1 MTITVRQTLLCFV
14 CWAWASAGA
23 NTVLDDRQQAVQV
36 AAAPQRI
43 VSLLPSLTET
53 VCVLGRCD
61 RLVGVDRYSNWPAS
75 VRSVPVVGGGL
86 DPSIE
91 RIVSLKPDLVLAAG
105 STRGADRL
113 EALGLKVLRLEPRN
127 HADAQRVFM
136 AVGQALHVPSVQIDR
151 VWERIQTDVQAAVDG
166 LKPQARALRVYVE
179 ISPTPHGAS
188 ESSFIG
194 ETFQRM
200 GVGNIL
206 PASMGAFP
214 QVNPEFVVLA
224 QPDVILVGDS
234 SRDSLLKRPGW
245 ALLSAIQQQRVC
257 VFTQAESDMLVR
269 AGPRMAEGARLMADC
284 LNRVTAAKVSRP

>member
-1 MTITVRQTLLCFV
+1 MREFWLGLV
-14 CWAWASAGA
+14 CWVALSASAT
-23 NTVLDDRQQAVQV
+23 TVIDDRQQTIHIPAV
-36 AAAPQRI
+36 PQRI

-53 VCVLGRCD
+53 VCVLGRCE
-61 RLVGVDRYSNWPAS
+61 RLVGVDRYSNWPVS

-91 RIVSLKPDLVLAAG
+91 RIVALKPDLVLAAG
-105 STRGADRL
+105 STRGAERL

-136 AVGQALHVPSVQIDR
+136 AVGQALHLS
-151 VWERIQTDVQAAVDG
+151 EGDVQRAWQRIEAEVNTEVDR
-166 LKPQARALRVYVE
+166 LSPTARSMRVYVE
-179 ISPTPHGAS
+179 VSPTPHGAS

-194 ETFQRM
+194 ETLQRM

-206 PASMGAFP
+206 PARLGPFP

-234 SRDSLLKRPGW
+234 SRDSLPKRPGW
-245 ALLSAIQQQRVC
+245 SRLSAIQQQRVC
-257 VFTQAESDMLVR
+257 VLTPAESDMLVR
-269 AGPRMAEGARLMADC
+269 AGPRMAEGVRLMVAC
-284 LNRVTAAKVSRP
+284 LNRASATKATRP

>member
-1 MTITVRQTLLCFV
+1 MRELWLCLLGWV
-14 CWAWASAGA
+14 ALTASAT
-23 NTVLDDRQQAVQV
+23 TVLDDRQQAIHMP
-36 AAAPQRI
+36 AAPQRI

-53 VCVLGRCD
+53 VCVLGRCE

-75 VRSVPVVGGGL
+75 LRSVPVVGGGL

-105 STRGADRL
+105 STRGAERL

-127 HADAQRVFM
+127 HADAQRVFRV
-136 AVGQALHVPSVQIDR
+136 VGQALHLPAAEIDR
-151 VWERIQTDVQAAVDG
+151 AWQRIDDEVKTAIQG
-166 LKPQARALRVYVE
+166 LAPRSRPQRVYVE
-179 ISPTPHGAS
+179 VSPTPHGAS

-194 ETFQRM
+194 ETLLRM

-206 PASMGAFP
+206 PASMGPFP

-245 ALLSAIQQQRVC
+245 SRLSAIQEQRVC
-257 VFTQAESDMLVR
+257 VLTPAESDMLVR
-269 AGPRMAEGARLMADC
+269 AGPRMAEGVRLMVAC
-284 LNRVTAAKVSRP
+284 LNRASAVKAGRP

>member
-1 MTITVRQTLLCFV
+1 MRELWLCLLV
-14 CWAWASAGA
+14 WTALSASAT
-23 NTVLDDRQQAVQV
+23 TVIDDRQQTIHIP
-36 AAAPQRI
+36 AAPQRI

-53 VCVLGRCD
+53 VCVLGRCE

-91 RIVSLKPDLVLAAG
+91 RIVALKPDLVLAAG
-105 STRGADRL
+105 STRGAERL

-136 AVGQALHVPSVQIDR
+136 AVGQALHLS
-151 VWERIQTDVQAAVDG
+151 EGDVQRAWQRIEAEVKTEVGGLSPAA
-166 LKPQARALRVYVE
+166 RSMRVYVE
-179 ISPTPHGAS
+179 VSPTPHGAS

-194 ETFQRM
+194 ETLQRM

-206 PASMGAFP
+206 PGRLGPFP

-245 ALLSAIQQQRVC
+245 SRLSAIQQQRVC
-257 VFTQAESDMLVR
+257 VLTPAESDMLVR
-269 AGPRMAEGARLMADC
+269 AGPRMAEGVRLMVAC
-284 LNRVTAAKVSRP
+284 LNRASAVKAGRP

>member
-1 MTITVRQTLLCFV
+1 MRELWLCLLGWV
-14 CWAWASAGA
+14 ALSASAT
-23 NTVLDDRQQAVQV
+23 TVLDDRQQTIHIP
-36 AAAPQRI
+36 AAPQRI

-53 VCVLGRCD
+53 VCVLGRCE

-105 STRGADRL
+105 STRGAERL

-127 HADAQRVFM
+127 HADAQRVFNV
-136 AVGQALHVPSVQIDR
+136 VGQALHLPVGEVQR
-151 VWERIQTDVQAAVDG
+151 AWQRIESEVTTEVGGLLPAA
-166 LKPQARALRVYVE
+166 RSIRVYVE
-179 ISPTPHGAS
+179 VSPTPHGAS

-194 ETFQRM
+194 ETLQRM
-200 GVGNIL
+200 GVDNIL
-206 PASMGAFP
+206 PGRLGPFP

-234 SRDSLLKRPGW
+234 SREGLLKRPGW
-245 ALLSAIQQQRVC
+245 SRLLAVQQQRLC
-257 VFTQAESDMLVR
+257 VLTPSESDMLVR
-269 AGPRMAEGARLMADC
+269 AGPRMAEGVRLMVAC
-284 LNRVTAAKVSRP
+284 LNRVSAAKAARP

>member
-1 MTITVRQTLLCFV
+1 MRELWSCLLV
-14 CWAWASAGA
+14 WTALSASAT
-23 NTVLDDRQQAVQV
+23 TVLDDRQQTIHIP
-36 AAAPQRI
+36 AAPQRI

-53 VCVLGRCD
+53 VCVLGRCE

-91 RIVSLKPDLVLAAG
+91 RIVALKPDLVLAAG
-105 STRGADRL
+105 STRGAERL

-136 AVGQALHVPSVQIDR
+136 AVGQALHLSDG
-151 VWERIQTDVQAAVDG
+151 DVQRAWQRIEADVKTAVGGLSPAA
-166 LKPQARALRVYVE
+166 RSMRVYVE
-179 ISPTPHGAS
+179 VSPTPHGAS

-194 ETFQRM
+194 ETLQRM

-206 PASMGAFP
+206 PARLGPFP

-245 ALLSAIQQQRVC
+245 SRLSAIQQQRVC
-257 VFTQAESDMLVR
+257 VLTPAESDMLVR
-269 AGPRMAEGARLMADC
+269 AGPRMAEGVRLMVAC
-284 LNRVTAAKVSRP
+284 LNRASATKAARP

>member
-1 MTITVRQTLLCFV
+1 MPTTVRQTLLCFV
-14 CWAWASAGA
+14 CWAWASAVA

-36 AAAPQRI
+36 TAAPQRI

-53 VCVLGRCD
+53 VCVLERCD
-61 RLVGVDRYSNWPAS
+61 RLVGVDRYSNWPAA

-127 HADAQRVFM
+127 HADAQRVFF

-151 VWERIQTDVQAAVDG
+151 AWQRIEADVKTELSGLSSAA
-166 LKPQARALRVYVE
+166 RSMRVYVE
-179 ISPTPHGAS
+179 VSPTPHGAS

-194 ETFQRM
+194 ETLQRM

-206 PASMGAFP
+206 PGRLGPFP

-234 SRDSLLKRPGW
+234 SRDSLIKRPGW
-245 ALLSAIQQQRVC
+245 SRLLAIQEQRVC
-257 VFTQAESDMLVR
+257 VLTPAESDMLVR
-269 AGPRMAEGARLMADC
+269 AGPRMAEGVRLMVAC
-284 LNRVTAAKVSRP
+284 LNRASAAKALRP

>member
-1 MTITVRQTLLCFV
+1 MRELWLCLLV
-14 CWAWASAGA
+14 WTALSASAT
-23 NTVLDDRQQAVQV
+23 TVLDDRQQGIHVP
-36 AAAPQRI
+36 AAPQRI

-53 VCVLGRCD
+53 VCVLGRCE

-75 VRSVPVVGGGL
+75 VRSVPLVGGGL

-105 STRGADRL
+105 STRGAERL

-136 AVGQALHVPSVQIDR
+136 AVGQALHLS
-151 VWERIQTDVQAAVDG
+151 EGDVQRAWQRIEAEVKTEVGGLSPAA
-166 LKPQARALRVYVE
+166 RSMRVYVE
-179 ISPTPHGAS
+179 VSPTPHGAS

-194 ETFQRM
+194 ETLQRM

-206 PASMGAFP
+206 PGRLGPFP

-245 ALLSAIQQQRVC
+245 SRLSAIQQQRVC
-257 VFTQAESDMLVR
+257 VLTPAESDMLVR
-269 AGPRMAEGARLMADC
+269 AGPRMAEGVRLMVAC
-284 LNRVTAAKVSRP
+284 LNRASAVKAGRP

>member
-1 MTITVRQTLLCFV
+1 MPTTVRLTLLCLV
-14 CWAWASAGA
+14 CWAWTGAVA

-36 AAAPQRI
+36 PVAPQRI

-61 RLVGVDRYSNWPAS
+61 RLVGVDRYSNWPTS

-105 STRGADRL
+105 STRGAERL

-136 AVGQALHVPSVQIDR
+136 AVGQALHLSDV
-151 VWERIQTDVQAAVDG
+151 DVQRAWQRIEAEVKTEVGG
-166 LKPQARALRVYVE
+166 LSPTARSMRVYVE
-179 ISPTPHGAS
+179 VSPTPHGAS

-194 ETFQRM
+194 ETLQRM

-206 PASMGAFP
+206 PARLGPFP

-234 SRDSLLKRPGW
+234 SREGLLKRPGW
-245 ALLSAIQQQRVC
+245 SRLSAVQQQRLC
-257 VFTQAESDMLVR
+257 VLTPAESDMLVR
-269 AGPRMAEGARLMADC
+269 AGPRMAEGVRLMVAC
-284 LNRVTAAKVSRP
+284 LNRVGAAKAARP

>member
-1 MTITVRQTLLCFV
+1 MRTTVRLTLLGIV
-14 CWAWASAGA
+14 CWAWTGAVA
-23 NTVLDDRQQAVQV
+23 NTVLDDRQQAVHV
-36 AAAPQRI
+36 IVAPQRI

-53 VCVLGRCD
+53 VCVLGHCD
-61 RLVGVDRYSNWPAS
+61 RLVGVDRYSNWPTS

-105 STRGADRL
+105 STRGAERL

-127 HADAQRVFM
+127 HADAQRVFKV
-136 AVGQALHVPSVQIDR
+136 VGKALHLSDG
-151 VWERIQTDVQAAVDG
+151 DVQRAWQRIEADVKTEVGHLLPAA
-166 LKPQARALRVYVE
+166 RSMRVYVE
-179 ISPTPHGAS
+179 VSPTPHGAS

-194 ETFQRM
+194 ETLQRM

-206 PASMGAFP
+206 PGRLGPFP

-245 ALLSAIQQQRVC
+245 SRLSAFQEQRVC
-257 VFTQAESDMLVR
+257 VLTPAESDMLVR
-269 AGPRMAEGARLMADC
+269 AGPRMAEGVRLMVAC
-284 LNRVTAAKVSRP
+284 LNRASAVKAGRP

>member
-1 MTITVRQTLLCFV
+1 MPTTVRQTLLCFL
-14 CWAWASAGA
+14 CWAWASAVA
-23 NTVLDDRQQAVQV
+23 NTVFDDRQQAVQV

-61 RLVGVDRYSNWPAS
+61 RLVGVDRFSNWPAS

-91 RIVSLKPDLVLAAG
+91 RIVALKPDLVLAAG

-113 EALGLKVLRLEPRN
+113 EALGLNVLRLEPRN
-127 HADAQRVFM
+127 HADAQRVFNV
-136 AVGQALHVPSVQIDR
+136 VGQALHLPAG
-151 VWERIQTDVQAAVDG
+151 DVQRAWQRIEAELTTEVDRLSPAA
-166 LKPQARALRVYVE
+166 RSMRVYVE
-179 ISPTPHGAS
+179 VSPTPHGAS

-194 ETFQRM
+194 ETLQRM

-206 PASMGAFP
+206 PGRLGPFP

-224 QPDVILVGDS
+224 QPDAMLVGDS
-234 SRDSLLKRPGW
+234 SREGLLKRPGW
-245 ALLSAIQQQRVC
+245 SRLPAVQQQRLC
-257 VFTQAESDMLVR
+257 VLTQSESDMLVR
-269 AGPRMAEGARLMADC
+269 AGPRMAEGVRLLVAC
-284 LNRVTAAKVSRP
+284 LNRASATQAARP